1 MYKIISDILLLLLLL
16 YFIYITHIGKW
27 SSEAY
32 TVVHNCSNS
41 SKGVAQAQIEG
52 RIQSNIYANIY
63 FIIQNY
69 GVSSYYSIFEN
80 LFADV
85 FGAQIN

>member
-1 MYKIISDILLLLLLL
+1 M
-16 YFIYITHIGKW
+16 
-27 SSEAY
+27 
-32 TVVHNCSNS
+32 VQNCS

-52 RIQSNIYANIY
+52 RIQSNTYANIY

-69 GVSSYYSIFEN
+69 GVSVTVTVLSYCFNSEN

-85 FGAQIN
+85 FDVQIN